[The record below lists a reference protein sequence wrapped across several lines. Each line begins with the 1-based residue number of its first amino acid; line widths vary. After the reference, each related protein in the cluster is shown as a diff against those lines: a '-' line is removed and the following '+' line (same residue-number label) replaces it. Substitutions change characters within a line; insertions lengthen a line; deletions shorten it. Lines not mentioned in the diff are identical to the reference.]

1 MAFMALFFW
10 VFIPIL
16 LLYFIATAL
25 EQLLNFL
32 ILYSTAVNVVVGVIL
47 VFNVAVFLVLLLIGS
62 RWRKA
67 GRTKREYLNQYTGWQ
82 RLWRFWFKYLLILGP
97 IWEGIIILL
106 CVLYLVIQPLP
117 YVASLL

>member
-10 VFIPIL
+10 LFIPIL
-16 LLYFIATAL
+16 LLYFTATAL
-25 EQLLNFL
+25 ERLLSFL
-32 ILYSTAVNVVVGVIL
+32 ILYSTVVNVAVGIVL
-47 VFNVAVFLVLLLIGS
+47 AFNAAVFLVLLLIGV

-67 GRTKREYLNQYTGWQ
+67 GRMKREYLNQFKGWQ

-117 YVASLL
+117 YIANLL